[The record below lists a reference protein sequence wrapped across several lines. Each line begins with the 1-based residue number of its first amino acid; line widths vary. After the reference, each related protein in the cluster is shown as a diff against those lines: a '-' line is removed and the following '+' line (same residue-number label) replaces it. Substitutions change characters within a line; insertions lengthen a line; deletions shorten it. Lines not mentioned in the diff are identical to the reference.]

1 MSWRNSKS
9 QKISKLNKIWASC
22 CHSLYT
28 SSYHPNNFF
37 LLSILSDL
45 YVHHI
50 IKFVSIIFI
59 MQTRWCVIHIITMWK
74 FSEESV
80 VLMVELLNR
89 INLINYQCDV
99 RWEMANATNRI
110 THKVSDKSG
119 LPSLPS
125 LTSSLNLLNSRLVTL
140 FIIFSHNNYWIHL
153 CFHWKFRRIFSSYL
167 HWHDMKVKW

>member
-1 MSWRNSKS
+1 MSLLLL
-9 QKISKLNKIWASC
+9 Q
-22 CHSLYT
+22 SL
-28 SSYHPNNFF
+28 HI
-37 LLSILSDL
+37 LLSPQQFLSPL
-45 YVHHI
+45 HTQRPICSSHHKI
-50 IKFVSIIFI
+50 CQHNLFI

-74 FSEESV
+74 FSEEPV

-125 LTSSLNLLNSRLVTL
+125 LTSSLNLLNSQLVTL
-140 FIIFSHNNYWIHL
+140 FIIFSHNKYWIHL

-167 HWHDMKVKW
+167 HWHDMKVRW